1 MTTTAIAVI
10 NGQQIQVTNDEAQ
23 MVPIKPI
30 CQALGIA
37 DEPQVAKIKEH
48 PILGSTTT
56 LRVAVAPDVKQRE
69 MFCIPLK
76 YVYGWLFTINPNN
89 VNEDARENLI
99 LYQQECYDAL
109 YSYYT
114 GKFEKERELDRREKE
129 LLQERDNVR
138 QSIMEA
144 KDKISQLKEEYN
156 KVELTL
162 SALRYDRHSP
172 QMTLF

>member
-10 NGQQIQVTNDEAQ
+10 NGQQIQVSNDEAQ
-23 MVPIKPI
+23 LVPLKPI
-30 CQALGIA
+30 CQALGISFNS
-37 DEPQVAKIKEH
+37 QVNHVKEH
-48 PILGSTTT
+48 PIYGSVVSLGDTTGSDGKT
-56 LRVAVAPDVKQRE
+56 YQML
-69 MFCIPLK
+69 CLPLK
-76 YVYGWLFTINPNN
+76 YVYGWLGGINPNN
-89 VNEDARENLI
+89 VNEESREALI
-99 LYQQECYDAL
+99 RYQLECYDAL
-109 YSYYT
+109 YSYFT
-114 GKFEKERELDRREKE
+114 GKFEKEREIDRREKE